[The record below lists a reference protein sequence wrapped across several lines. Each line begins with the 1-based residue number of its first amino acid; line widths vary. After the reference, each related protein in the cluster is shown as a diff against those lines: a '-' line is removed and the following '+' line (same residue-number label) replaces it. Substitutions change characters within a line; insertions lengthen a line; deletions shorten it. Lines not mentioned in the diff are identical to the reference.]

1 MKSIQKYKNRQQRK
15 GGTIKERVL
24 NEGIHQFKVHL
35 RNSPTAH
42 SLQVTDVDEVEVT
55 EKTKTIKC
63 FITNVTLN
71 DQRTMDE
78 KYIHFELDANVDIGC
93 YVKWQGL
100 DWLIVFR
107 EHNSAN
113 THKTFIMKM
122 CNQIFKYMYND
133 KIYNIPIVTT
143 NLTLYSDGMAD
154 GIYTSRPDAKRN
166 VTMGDNPITRLVEL
180 GTRIML
186 TNLTVFRVTHID
198 DFSHNGIK
206 TMIIYQTT
214 LIPEDNLKDNVAYN
228 PPHLSPSYKGQ
239 LLQCD
244 DVIYLGEDLEIT
256 INEEYEGEVEWS
268 CISKNTSGALIYK
281 DGKKAIL
288 RAISDSRHIGQEIVV
303 DVYDLDNYEVL
314 DTKIITVKGFF

>member
-1 MKSIQKYKNRQQRK
+1 MKSISKYKNRQQRK
-15 GGTIKERVL
+15 GGTLKDRVL
-24 NEGIHQFKVHL
+24 NEGIHQFKTHL

-42 SLQVTDVDEVEVT
+42 SLQVTDVDEIEVT
-55 EKTKTIKC
+55 SKTKFIKC

-78 KYIHFELDANVDIGC
+78 KYIHFDLEANVDIGC

-107 EHNSAN
+107 EYNSAN
-113 THKTFIMKM
+113 THKTFVMKM

-133 KIYNIPIVTT
+133 KIYNIPIVAT

-166 VTMGDNPITRLVEL
+166 IIMGDNPVTRLVDL
-180 GTRIML
+180 GARIML

-214 LIPEDNLKDNVAYN
+214 LIPEDNLKENVAYN
-228 PPHLSPSYKGQ
+228 PPHLPPSYEGQ
-239 LLQCD
+239 LLQCE
-244 DVIYLGEDLEIT
+244 DVIYIGGDLDIS
-256 INEEYEGEVEWS
+256 ISDKYKGEVEWS
-268 CISKNTSGALIYK
+268 CVSKNSSGALIYK
-281 DGKKAIL
+281 DGKKATL
-288 RAISDSRHIGQEIVV
+288 RAISDSRHIGQEIIVE
-303 DVYDLDNYEVL
+303 VYDLDNYEVL
-314 DTKIITVKGFF
+314 DTKIITIKGFF